1 MYVPKPFEETDQGAI
16 GDLLLA
22 NPLATLVAQAE
33 DGLVANHIPLLMV
46 KDKLIGHVAKAND
59 LHEVLSD
66 GAPVLAIF
74 QGEDAYISPNWY
86 PSKAEHHRHVPT
98 WNYEV
103 VHIHGQI
110 SFSHDEKAKRAVVGR
125 LTQVMERATN
135 GSDGWRMADAP
146 ADYMAQMLEG
156 IVAFEITDLTIL
168 GKSKRSQN
176 REPQDHDN
184 VADEMEVRGEAGLA
198 ERMKSHAKNS

>member
-1 MYVPKPFEETDQGAI
+1 
-16 GDLLLA
+16 
-22 NPLATLVAQAE
+22 
-33 DGLVANHIPLLMV
+33 
-46 KDKLIGHVAKAND
+46 
-59 LHEVLSD
+59 
-66 GAPVLAIF
+66 
-74 QGEDAYISPNWY
+74 
-86 PSKAEHHRHVPT
+86 VPT

-176 REPQDHDN
+176 REPRDHDN

>member
-22 NPLATLVAQAE
+22 NPLAMLVAQAE

-110 SFSHDEKAKRAVVGR
+110 SFSHDENTKRAVVGR

-176 REPQDHDN
+176 REPRDHDN
-184 VADEMEVRGEAGLA
+184 VADEMEVRGESGLA

>member
-86 PSKAEHHRHVPT
+86 PSKAKHHRHVPT

-176 REPQDHDN
+176 REPRDHDN
-184 VADEMEVRGEAGLA
+184 VADEMEVRGETGLA
-198 ERMKSHAKNS
+198 ERMKTHAKNS

>member
-1 MYVPKPFEETDQGAI
+1 MYVPKPFEETDQDAI
-16 GDLLLA
+16 GDLLVA

-176 REPQDHDN
+176 REPRDHDN
-184 VADEMEVRGEAGLA
+184 VADEMEVRGETGLA
-198 ERMKSHAKNS
+198 ERMKTHAKNS